1 MRIEQIT
8 FTRFLAAMAIVVF
21 HYGRSIFPFNDESV
35 STIFM
40 QANVGVSYFFILSGF
55 VMIIAYGQKT
65 KISLFEYYK
74 NRFAR
79 IYPVYLLA
87 LILFF
92 YHIYQTKIDYYGL
105 ILNVF
110 ALQAWVPGKALSFNT
125 PGWSLSVEF
134 FFYAL
139 FPFLFNFIYKKKEHL
154 LKIGIAIVLIWIG
167 SQYLFTKLGTSS
179 FYEGFPSKSH
189 DIIHYFPLM
198 HLSEFLMGNL
208 AGLLFIN
215 KLSDKRKNYDLIVLM
230 LVVML
235 FYALKF
241 PHGYNF
247 HNGLLG
253 IIFVPLIIFISLNTG
268 IITKIFKIKPL
279 VFLGEI
285 SFGIYILQLPIWF
298 FANMYFDKQ
307 AIADPTTRFYLY
319 VISLIVISS
328 ISYLLI
334 ETPLRNQIKK
344 IKLKKQKT
352 VSVVNE

>member
-1 MRIEQIT
+1 MRIDQIT

-21 HYGRSIFPFNDESV
+21 HYGQNIFPFNDEFLAIV
-35 STIFM
+35 FM
-40 QANVGVSYFFILSGF
+40 QANVGVSYFFLLSGF

-65 KISLFEYYK
+65 KINLFEYYK

-92 YHIYQTKIDYYGL
+92 YHVYNARIDYYGL
-105 ILNVF
+105 ILNIF
-110 ALQAWVPGKALSFNT
+110 ALQAWVPGKVLSFNI

-134 FFYAL
+134 FFYAI
-139 FPFLFNFIYKKKEHL
+139 FPFLFNFFYNKKKYL
-154 LKIGIAIVLIWIG
+154 LKCGIAIVLIWIG
-167 SQYLFTKLGTSS
+167 SQYLFTKLVSS
-179 FYEGFPSKSH
+179 TFYEGFPSKSH

-198 HLSEFLMGNL
+198 HLNEFLMGNL

-215 KLSDKRKNYDLIVLM
+215 KFSDKKRNYDLIVVALII
-230 LVVML
+230 ML
-235 FYALKF
+235 FYVLKF

-247 HNGLLG
+247 HNGLLAV
-253 IIFVPLIIFISLNTG
+253 IFVPLIIFLSLNTG
-268 IITKIFKIKPL
+268 IITKILKIKPL

-285 SFGIYILQLPIWF
+285 SFGIYILQLPVWL
-298 FANMYFDKQ
+298 FANMYFDFKG
-307 AIADPTTRFYLY
+307 IVDLSTRFYLF
-319 VISLIVISS
+319 VILLIFISS
-328 ISYLLI
+328 ISYFFI

-352 VSVVNE
+352 LSTL